1 METNNDKIIAF
12 KYEYRN
18 YQKRALKEIDK
29 YVDDNKIHIVA
40 APGAGKTIL
49 ALKLVFDFNVNT
61 LILVP
66 TIAIREQWVERMLN
80 DFTNID
86 KKQISTS
93 LKELKKF
100 NIISYQ
106 ALYEYDKEEIKK
118 IIKKNNIHTI
128 VLDEAHHLRNA
139 WWKLLSQVFEELK
152 NIKIISLTA
161 TPPYDDEKNFE
172 KYIGLCGEIDAQINI
187 PELVGEKNLCP
198 HQDFIYLNVPT
209 KEQEKQINE
218 YRVNSIKI
226 IKWLNNNQSIIKA
239 IATHKFI
246 IDYKN
251 NIDDIIT
258 NYNIFIIM
266 LKFLN
271 DRNIFV
277 NQYIKD
283 VNISY
288 SPMKI
293 CDYENLFKYLLYT
306 NDKEFEIIESTL
318 KELKSM
324 LLQVGAIDNGNINL
338 LYNKKIEKELS
349 QNIGKLN
356 SINTIIEHEYNNLKE
371 KLKLVVVTDFIKDD
385 YSDFD
390 DSEINQLG
398 VMPIFRNITQNL
410 KSLKICVLTG
420 STIIIPTDTVQI
432 FMDICKNNNIKDENI
447 VVNEIGNDF
456 KYSRIQLRNNSLIVK
471 IITELF
477 KKSDISV
484 LIGTVALIGEG
495 WDAPF
500 VNTLIMASS
509 ISSYVTSNQIRGRAI
524 RIDKNN
530 ISKEAN
536 IWHLVCLEKCGN
548 RYVKGKDYEKIEK
561 RFNAIEGLALTENKL
576 VSNINRFD
584 YFDRSLVYEDIS
596 RINNIM
602 LEESS
607 KRELISKRWFI
618 ALKKYIPNNKLL
630 IKKENILKNKKLI
643 YKKNVNHLLAIGA
656 IDILALGL
664 LQTPFWIALLS
675 TLNAGAIVKI
685 ITNTKYNKRAL
696 RSISK
701 AICFALKQK
710 NILDKDSYVDIKLV
724 NGKYEI
730 TLINADIRCQNL
742 FMKCLNEAISKK
754 CNSRYILIAN
764 EKVFNIP
771 SLFDKNKEGA
781 EFFRKAYNKTNYT
794 LKSQILYSKNG
805 KGKLE
810 RLKLLLNQED
820 IFKSDE
826 QEIFDSNV
834 DIKWL
839 SAALGIDNDLEIK
852 L

>member
-1 METNNDKIIAF
+1 METNEEKVISF

-29 YVDDNKIHIVA
+29 YIGDNKIHIVA

-49 ALKLVFDFNVNT
+49 ALKLVFYFNVNT

-66 TIAIREQWVERMLN
+66 TITIREQWVERMLE
-80 DFTNID
+80 DFTNVD
-86 KKQISTS
+86 KEQISTS
-93 LKELKKF
+93 LKDLKKY
-100 NIISYQ
+100 NVVSYQ
-106 ALYEYDKEEIKK
+106 SLYEYDKEEIKK
-118 IIKKNNIHTI
+118 IIKKNHIHTI

-139 WWKLLSQVFEELK
+139 WWKLLSQAFEELK
-152 NIKIISLTA
+152 NVKIISLTA
-161 TPPYDDEKNFE
+161 TPPYDDENNFE
-172 KYIGLCGEIDAQINI
+172 KYIGLCGEIDTQISI

-218 YRVNSIKI
+218 YRINSVKI
-226 IKWLNNNQSIIKA
+226 IQWVNNNQSIIKA

-251 NIDDIIT
+251 NIDDIIA
-258 NYNIFIIM
+258 NYDIFIIM

-271 DRNIFV
+271 DRNVFI
-277 NQYIKD
+277 NKCIKD
-283 VNISY
+283 VNNSF

-306 NDKEFEIIESTL
+306 NDKEFKIIESSL
-318 KELKSM
+318 KELKTM

-338 LYNKKIEKELS
+338 LYNKQIENELS

-356 SINTIIEHEYNNLKE
+356 SINTIIKHEYDCLKD

-398 VMPIFRNITQNL
+398 VMPIFKNITQDF
-410 KSLKICVLTG
+410 KSLKVCVLTG
-420 STIIIPTDTVQI
+420 STVIIPTDTAQMFI
-432 FMDICKNNNIKDENI
+432 DICKNNNIKDENI
-447 VVNEIGNDF
+447 VVNEIGADF
-456 KYSRIQLRNNSLIVK
+456 KYSRIQLGKNSLIVK
-471 IITELF
+471 TITELF
-477 KKSDISV
+477 KKTDISV
-484 LIGTVALIGEG
+484 LIGTIALIGEG

-509 ISSYVTSNQIRGRAI
+509 ISTYVTSNQIRGRAI

-530 ISKEAN
+530 LSKEAN
-536 IWHLVCLEKCGN
+536 IWHLACLEKCGN
-548 RYVKGKDYEKIEK
+548 RYIKGKDFEKIEK
-561 RFNAIEGLALTENKL
+561 RFNAIEGLALTENRL

-584 YFDRSLVYEDIS
+584 NFDKSFVYEDIS
-596 RINNIM
+596 RINNTM
-602 LEESS
+602 LAESS
-607 KRELISKRWFI
+607 KRESISKRWFI
-618 ALKKYIPNNKLL
+618 ALKKYVPHNKLI

-643 YKKNVNHLLAIGA
+643 YNKNANHLIAMGT

-664 LQTPFWIALLS
+664 LNNPFWVTLLS
-675 TLNAGAIVKI
+675 ALNAGVIART
-685 ITNTKYNKRAL
+685 ITNTKYNKQAL
-696 RSISK
+696 NSISK
-701 AICFALKQK
+701 TICYALKQK
-710 NILDKDSYVDIKLV
+710 NILDKDSHVNIKSV
-724 NGKYEI
+724 KGKYEI
-730 TLINADIRCQNL
+730 TLVNADIHCQNL
-742 FMKCLNEAISKK
+742 FMKSLNEAISKK

-764 EKVFNIP
+764 EKVFNVP
-771 SLFDKNKEGA
+771 SLFDKNKESA
-781 EFFRKAYNKTNYT
+781 EFFRKAYNQTNHSF
-794 LKSQILYSKNG
+794 KSKILYSKTG

-820 IFKSDE
+820 TYKTDVE
-826 QEIFDSNV
+826 ELFDSNV

-839 SAALGIDNDLEIK
+839 SSALGIGNDLEIK
-852 L
+852 I

>member
-1 METNNDKIIAF
+1 METNNKIISF

-66 TIAIREQWVERMLN
+66 TIAIREQWVERMLD

-86 KKQISTS
+86 KEQISTS
-93 LKELKKF
+93 LKDLKKF
-100 NIISYQ
+100 SIISYQ
-106 ALYEYDKEEIKK
+106 AIYEYDKEEIKN
-118 IIKKNNIHTI
+118 IIKKNNIRTI

-271 DRNIFV
+271 DRNILV

-607 KRELISKRWFI
+607 KRELI
-618 ALKKYIPNNKLL
+618 
-630 IKKENILKNKKLI
+630 
-643 YKKNVNHLLAIGA
+643 
-656 IDILALGL
+656 
-664 LQTPFWIALLS
+664 
-675 TLNAGAIVKI
+675 
-685 ITNTKYNKRAL
+685 
-696 RSISK
+696 
-701 AICFALKQK
+701 
-710 NILDKDSYVDIKLV
+710 
-724 NGKYEI
+724 
-730 TLINADIRCQNL
+730 
-742 FMKCLNEAISKK
+742 
-754 CNSRYILIAN
+754 
-764 EKVFNIP
+764 
-771 SLFDKNKEGA
+771 
-781 EFFRKAYNKTNYT
+781 
-794 LKSQILYSKNG
+794 
-805 KGKLE
+805 
-810 RLKLLLNQED
+810 
-820 IFKSDE
+820 
-826 QEIFDSNV
+826 
-834 DIKWL
+834 
-839 SAALGIDNDLEIK
+839 
-852 L
+852 

>member
-1 METNNDKIIAF
+1 METNNEQIISF

-338 LYNKKIEKELS
+338 LYNKEIEKELS

-356 SINTIIEHEYNNLKE
+356 SINTIIKHEYQCLKD
-371 KLKLVVVTDFIKDD
+371 KLKLVVVTDFIKDN

-530 ISKEAN
+530 VSKEAN

-618 ALKKYIPNNKLL
+618 ALEKYIPNNKLL

-643 YKKNVNHLLAIGA
+643 YKKCQPFVSYRSNRYSCIRTFTNSFL
-656 IDILALGL
+656 DITFIYFECG
-664 LQTPFWIALLS
+664 S
-675 TLNAGAIVKI
+675 H
-685 ITNTKYNKRAL
+685 
-696 RSISK
+696 
-701 AICFALKQK
+701 
-710 NILDKDSYVDIKLV
+710 
-724 NGKYEI
+724 
-730 TLINADIRCQNL
+730 
-742 FMKCLNEAISKK
+742 
-754 CNSRYILIAN
+754 
-764 EKVFNIP
+764 
-771 SLFDKNKEGA
+771 
-781 EFFRKAYNKTNYT
+781 
-794 LKSQILYSKNG
+794 SKNNY
-805 KGKLE
+805 KY
-810 RLKLLLNQED
+810 
-820 IFKSDE
+820 
-826 QEIFDSNV
+826 
-834 DIKWL
+834 
-839 SAALGIDNDLEIK
+839 
-852 L
+852 

>member
-1 METNNDKIIAF
+1 MDTNNEQIISF

-86 KKQISTS
+86 EEQISTS
-93 LKELKKF
+93 LKDLKKF

-118 IIKKNNIHTI
+118 IIKKNNIRTM

-152 NIKIISLTA
+152 NVKIISLTA

-172 KYIGLCGEIDAQINI
+172 KYIELCGEIDAQINI

-218 YRVNSIKI
+218 YRANSIKV
-226 IKWLNNNQSIIKA
+226 IKWVENNQSIIKA

-246 IDYKN
+246 IDYQN
-251 NIDDIIT
+251 NIDDIIA
-258 NYNIFIIM
+258 NYEIFITM

-271 DRNIFV
+271 DRNISV
-277 NQYIKD
+277 SKYIRD
-283 VNISY
+283 VNKSISQ
-288 SPMKI
+288 MKI
-293 CDYENLFKYLLYT
+293 RDYEILFKYLLYT
-306 NDKEFEIIESTL
+306 NDNEFKIIESTL
-318 KELKSM
+318 KELKSI
-324 LLQVGAIDNGNINL
+324 LLQVGAIDSGNINL
-338 LYNKKIEKELS
+338 LYNKRIEQELS

-356 SINTIIEHEYNNLKE
+356 SINCIIEHEYNSLKE

-456 KYSRIQLRNNSLIVK
+456 KYSRIQLRNNSLVVK

-576 VSNINRFD
+576 DSNINRFGD
-584 YFDRSLVYEDIS
+584 FDKSFVYEDIS
-596 RINNIM
+596 RINNTM

-607 KRELISKRWFI
+607 KRELISKRWSI

-643 YKKNVNHLLAIGA
+643 YNKNANQLLAIGA

-664 LQTPFWIALLS
+664 LHTPFWITFLS
-675 TLNAGAIVKI
+675 TLNVGVIVKT

-696 RSISK
+696 KSISK
-701 AICFALKQK
+701 AICFALMQK
-710 NILDKDSYVDIKLV
+710 NILDKNSYVDLKLV
-724 NGKYEI
+724 DGQYEI

-771 SLFDKNKEGA
+771 SIFDKNKASA
-781 EFFRKAYNKTNYT
+781 EFFRRSYNKTNYT
-794 LKSQILYSKNG
+794 IKSKILYSKNG

-820 IFKSDE
+820 ISKSDE

>member
-1 METNNDKIIAF
+1 METNNKQIISF

-66 TIAIREQWVERMLN
+66 TIAIREQWVERMLD

-86 KKQISTS
+86 KEQISTS
-93 LKELKKF
+93 LKDLKKF
-100 NIISYQ
+100 SIISYQ
-106 ALYEYDKEEIKK
+106 ALYEYDKEEIKN
-118 IIKKNNIHTI
+118 IIKKNNIRTI

-356 SINTIIEHEYNNLKE
+356 SINTIIKHEYQCLKDE
-371 KLKLVVVTDFIKDD
+371 LKLVVVTDFIKDD

-410 KSLKICVLTG
+410 KLLKICVLTG

-584 YFDRSLVYEDIS
+584 YFDRSLVHEDIS

-630 IKKENILKNKKLI
+630 IKKENILKI
-643 YKKNVNHLLAIGA
+643 KN
-656 IDILALGL
+656 
-664 LQTPFWIALLS
+664 
-675 TLNAGAIVKI
+675 
-685 ITNTKYNKRAL
+685 
-696 RSISK
+696 
-701 AICFALKQK
+701 
-710 NILDKDSYVDIKLV
+710 
-724 NGKYEI
+724 
-730 TLINADIRCQNL
+730 
-742 FMKCLNEAISKK
+742 
-754 CNSRYILIAN
+754 
-764 EKVFNIP
+764 
-771 SLFDKNKEGA
+771 
-781 EFFRKAYNKTNYT
+781 
-794 LKSQILYSKNG
+794 
-805 KGKLE
+805 
-810 RLKLLLNQED
+810 
-820 IFKSDE
+820 
-826 QEIFDSNV
+826 
-834 DIKWL
+834 
-839 SAALGIDNDLEIK
+839 
-852 L
+852 

>member
-607 KRELISKRWFI
+607 KRELI
-618 ALKKYIPNNKLL
+618 
-630 IKKENILKNKKLI
+630 
-643 YKKNVNHLLAIGA
+643 
-656 IDILALGL
+656 
-664 LQTPFWIALLS
+664 
-675 TLNAGAIVKI
+675 
-685 ITNTKYNKRAL
+685 
-696 RSISK
+696 
-701 AICFALKQK
+701 
-710 NILDKDSYVDIKLV
+710 
-724 NGKYEI
+724 
-730 TLINADIRCQNL
+730 
-742 FMKCLNEAISKK
+742 
-754 CNSRYILIAN
+754 
-764 EKVFNIP
+764 
-771 SLFDKNKEGA
+771 
-781 EFFRKAYNKTNYT
+781 
-794 LKSQILYSKNG
+794 
-805 KGKLE
+805 
-810 RLKLLLNQED
+810 
-820 IFKSDE
+820 
-826 QEIFDSNV
+826 
-834 DIKWL
+834 
-839 SAALGIDNDLEIK
+839 
-852 L
+852 

>member
-324 LLQVGAIDNGNINL
+324 LLQVGAIDNGNIDL
-338 LYNKKIEKELS
+338 LYNKEIEKELS

-607 KRELISKRWFI
+607 KRELI
-618 ALKKYIPNNKLL
+618 
-630 IKKENILKNKKLI
+630 
-643 YKKNVNHLLAIGA
+643 
-656 IDILALGL
+656 
-664 LQTPFWIALLS
+664 
-675 TLNAGAIVKI
+675 
-685 ITNTKYNKRAL
+685 
-696 RSISK
+696 
-701 AICFALKQK
+701 
-710 NILDKDSYVDIKLV
+710 
-724 NGKYEI
+724 
-730 TLINADIRCQNL
+730 
-742 FMKCLNEAISKK
+742 
-754 CNSRYILIAN
+754 
-764 EKVFNIP
+764 
-771 SLFDKNKEGA
+771 
-781 EFFRKAYNKTNYT
+781 
-794 LKSQILYSKNG
+794 
-805 KGKLE
+805 
-810 RLKLLLNQED
+810 
-820 IFKSDE
+820 
-826 QEIFDSNV
+826 
-834 DIKWL
+834 
-839 SAALGIDNDLEIK
+839 
-852 L
+852 

>member
-29 YVDDNKIHIVA
+29 YIDDNKIHIVA

-607 KRELISKRWFI
+607 KRELI
-618 ALKKYIPNNKLL
+618 
-630 IKKENILKNKKLI
+630 
-643 YKKNVNHLLAIGA
+643 
-656 IDILALGL
+656 
-664 LQTPFWIALLS
+664 
-675 TLNAGAIVKI
+675 
-685 ITNTKYNKRAL
+685 
-696 RSISK
+696 
-701 AICFALKQK
+701 
-710 NILDKDSYVDIKLV
+710 
-724 NGKYEI
+724 
-730 TLINADIRCQNL
+730 
-742 FMKCLNEAISKK
+742 
-754 CNSRYILIAN
+754 
-764 EKVFNIP
+764 
-771 SLFDKNKEGA
+771 
-781 EFFRKAYNKTNYT
+781 
-794 LKSQILYSKNG
+794 
-805 KGKLE
+805 
-810 RLKLLLNQED
+810 
-820 IFKSDE
+820 
-826 QEIFDSNV
+826 
-834 DIKWL
+834 
-839 SAALGIDNDLEIK
+839 
-852 L
+852 

>member
-106 ALYEYDKEEIKK
+106 ALYEYDKEEIEK

-283 VNISY
+283 VNKSY

-306 NDKEFEIIESTL
+306 NDKEFEI
-318 KELKSM
+318 
-324 LLQVGAIDNGNINL
+324 
-338 LYNKKIEKELS
+338 
-349 QNIGKLN
+349 N

-820 IFKSDE
+820 IFKSYE

>member
-1 METNNDKIIAF
+1 MDTNNDKIISF

-18 YQKRALKEIDK
+18 YQKRALKDIDK
-29 YVDDNKIHIVA
+29 YIDDNKIHIVA

-86 KKQISTS
+86 KEHISTS
-93 LKELKKF
+93 LKDLKKF

-139 WWKLLSQVFEELK
+139 WWRLLSQVFEELK
-152 NIKIISLTA
+152 NVKIISLTA

-172 KYIGLCGEIDAQINI
+172 KYIELCGEIDAQINI

-198 HQDFIYLNVPT
+198 HQDFIYFNIPT
-209 KEQEKQINE
+209 EEQEKQINE
-218 YRVNSIKI
+218 YRANSIKV
-226 IKWLNNNQSIIKA
+226 IKWVENNQNIIKA

-251 NIDDIIT
+251 NIDDVIT
-258 NYNIFIIM
+258 NYNIFVIM

-271 DRNIFV
+271 NRKIFV
-277 NQYIKD
+277 NKYIKD
-283 VNISY
+283 MNKRF

-306 NDKEFEIIESTL
+306 NDKEFEVIERDL
-318 KELKSM
+318 KKLKSM
-324 LLQVGAIDNGNINL
+324 LLQIGAIDNGNINL

-349 QNIGKLN
+349 QNIGKLY
-356 SINTIIEHEYNNLKE
+356 SINAIIKHEYDCLKD
-371 KLKLVVVTDFIKDD
+371 KLKLVVITDFIKDD
-385 YSDFD
+385 YSDWD

-398 VMPIFRNITQNL
+398 VMPIFRNITQDL

-432 FMDICKNNNIKDENI
+432 FIDICKNNNIKDENI
-447 VVNEIGNDF
+447 VANEIGNDF
-456 KYSRIQLRNNSLIVK
+456 KYSRIQLKNNSLIVK

-524 RIDKNN
+524 RIDKQN
-530 ISKEAN
+530 ILKEAN

-548 RYVKGKDYEKIEK
+548 RYIKGKDFEKIEK
-561 RFNAIEGLALTENKL
+561 RFNAIEGLALKENKL

-584 YFDRSLVYEDIS
+584 NFDRSFVYEDIA
-596 RINNIM
+596 RINNTM
-602 LEESS
+602 LEEAS
-607 KRELISKRWFI
+607 KREVICKRWLI
-618 ALKKYIPNNKLL
+618 ALKKYIPNNKLF

-643 YKKNVNHLLAIGA
+643 YDKNANHLLAVGA
-656 IDILALGL
+656 IDILALYL
-664 LQTPFWIALLS
+664 LHTPFWITFLS
-675 TLNAGAIVKI
+675 ILNVGAII
-685 ITNTKYNKRAL
+685 RTITNTKYNKRAL
-696 RSISK
+696 KSISK
-701 AICFALKQK
+701 TICFALKQK
-710 NILDKDSYVDIKLV
+710 KLLDKGSYVDIKLV
-724 NGKYEI
+724 NDKYEI

-754 CNSRYILIAN
+754 GNSRYILIAN

-771 SLFDKNKEGA
+771 SLFDKNKESA
-781 EFFRKAYNKTNYT
+781 EFFKNAYNKTNYT
-794 LKSQILYSKNG
+794 LKSKILYSKTG

-820 IFKSDE
+820 IFKNDE

-852 L
+852 F

>member
-1 METNNDKIIAF
+1 METNNKIISF

-66 TIAIREQWVERMLN
+66 TIAIREQWVERMLD

-86 KKQISTS
+86 KEQISTS
-93 LKELKKF
+93 LKDLKKF
-100 NIISYQ
+100 SIISYQ
-106 ALYEYDKEEIKK
+106 ALYEYDKEEIKN
-118 IIKKNNIHTI
+118 IIKKNNIRTI

-271 DRNIFV
+271 DRNILV

-561 RFNAIEGLALTENKL
+561 RFNAIEGLALTEK
-576 VSNINRFD
+576 IN
-584 YFDRSLVYEDIS
+584 
-596 RINNIM
+596 
-602 LEESS
+602 
-607 KRELISKRWFI
+607 
-618 ALKKYIPNNKLL
+618 
-630 IKKENILKNKKLI
+630 
-643 YKKNVNHLLAIGA
+643 
-656 IDILALGL
+656 
-664 LQTPFWIALLS
+664 
-675 TLNAGAIVKI
+675 
-685 ITNTKYNKRAL
+685 
-696 RSISK
+696 
-701 AICFALKQK
+701 
-710 NILDKDSYVDIKLV
+710 
-724 NGKYEI
+724 
-730 TLINADIRCQNL
+730 
-742 FMKCLNEAISKK
+742 
-754 CNSRYILIAN
+754 
-764 EKVFNIP
+764 
-771 SLFDKNKEGA
+771 
-781 EFFRKAYNKTNYT
+781 
-794 LKSQILYSKNG
+794 
-805 KGKLE
+805 
-810 RLKLLLNQED
+810 
-820 IFKSDE
+820 
-826 QEIFDSNV
+826 
-834 DIKWL
+834 
-839 SAALGIDNDLEIK
+839 
-852 L
+852 

>member
-1 METNNDKIIAF
+1 MDTNNEQIISF

-86 KKQISTS
+86 EEQISTS
-93 LKELKKF
+93 LKDLKKF

-118 IIKKNNIHTI
+118 IIKKNNIRTM

-152 NIKIISLTA
+152 NVKIISLTA

-172 KYIGLCGEIDAQINI
+172 KYIELCGEIDAQINI

-218 YRVNSIKI
+218 YRVNSIKV
-226 IKWLNNNQSIIKA
+226 IKWVENNQSIIKA

-246 IDYKN
+246 IDYQN
-251 NIDDIIT
+251 NIDDIIA
-258 NYNIFIIM
+258 NYEIFITM

-271 DRNIFV
+271 DRNISV
-277 NQYIKD
+277 NKYIRD
-283 VNISY
+283 VNKSISQ
-288 SPMKI
+288 MKI
-293 CDYENLFKYLLYT
+293 RDYEILFKYLLYT
-306 NDKEFEIIESTL
+306 NDNEFKIIESTL
-318 KELKSM
+318 KELKSI
-324 LLQVGAIDNGNINL
+324 LLQVGAIDSGNINL
-338 LYNKKIEKELS
+338 LYNKRIEQELS

-356 SINTIIEHEYNNLKE
+356 SINCIIEHEYNSLKE

-456 KYSRIQLRNNSLIVK
+456 KYSRIQLRNNSLVVK

-576 VSNINRFD
+576 DSNINRFGD
-584 YFDRSLVYEDIS
+584 FDKSFVYEDIS
-596 RINNIM
+596 RINNTM

-607 KRELISKRWFI
+607 KRELISKRWSI

-643 YKKNVNHLLAIGA
+643 YNKNANQLLAIGA

-664 LQTPFWIALLS
+664 LHTPFWITFLS
-675 TLNAGAIVKI
+675 TLNVGVIVKT

-696 RSISK
+696 KSISK
-701 AICFALKQK
+701 AICFALMQK
-710 NILDKDSYVDIKLV
+710 NILDKNSYVDLKLV
-724 NGKYEI
+724 DGQYEI

-771 SLFDKNKEGA
+771 SIFDKNKESA

-794 LKSQILYSKNG
+794 LKSKILYSKNG

-820 IFKSDE
+820 IFKSEE